1 MKQAARLHDG
11 TSHGGS
17 VDGAS
22 DSVEVD
28 GRGAARLGD
37 HHSCP
42 LTAPSAHKGGRIRLG
57 AGAALTVLVN
67 NRPAAARDAT
77 LGCLE
82 SQTVAANVIV
92 DGSSAVF
99 YSVTNTLAGL
109 PVVEDRD
116 GSLHIGKNIVLQGG
130 SEYQALLLADFAEIA
145 STEIGKRWLLERDA
159 SKYQVTIVPWDKKA
173 RNAEAR
179 QDDSRAASN
188 GTGCSSTVAYSPQM
202 WPPSPGA
209 QPVSTGAPRDVILF
223 HELTHAEH
231 QARGKQDMTKRS
243 DDFDTQ
249 EEFNTIEGDEND
261 YRHQR
266 GISQER
272 HTHHGI

>member
-1 MKQAARLHDG
+1 MKQAARLHDV

-22 DSVEVD
+22 DDVD
-28 GRGAARLGD
+28 VNGSGAARLGD
-37 HHSCP
+37 HHACP
-42 LTAPSAHKGGRIRLG
+42 QTAPSAHKGGRIRFG

-67 NRPAAARDAT
+67 NRPAAARDAA

-82 SQTVAANVIV
+82 SGAIPANVIV
-92 DGSSAVF
+92 DGSSTVF
-99 YSVTNTLAGL
+99 YSVTNSLGGLA
-109 PVVEDRD
+109 VVEDSD
-116 GSLHIGKNIVLQGG
+116 GNLHIGKNIVIQGG
-130 SEYQALLLADFAEIA
+130 SEYQALLLADFAEMA
-145 STEIGKRWLLERDA
+145 STEIGKRWLVEREA
-159 SKYQVTIVPWDKKA
+159 SKYPLTIVPWDKKS

-179 QDDSRAASN
+179 ADDGRTASN
-188 GTGCSSTVAYSPQM
+188 GTGCPSTVAYSPHM

-209 QPVSTGAPRDVILF
+209 QPVSTGATRDVILF

-243 DDFDTQ
+243 DDFDNQ

>member
-11 TSHGGS
+11 TSHGGG
-17 VDGAS
+17 VDIAS
-22 DSVEVD
+22 GDVEVN
-28 GRGAARLGD
+28 GAGAARLGD
-37 HHSCP
+37 HHACP
-42 LTAPSAHKGGRIRLG
+42 LTAPSAHKGGRVRFG

-67 NRPAAARDAT
+67 NRPAAARDAA

-82 SQTVAANVIV
+82 SATTPANVIIE
-92 DGSSAVF
+92 GSSTVF

-109 PVVEDRD
+109 PVVEDSD
-116 GSLHIGKNIVLQGG
+116 GDLHIGKNILIKGG
-130 SEYQALLLADFAEIA
+130 SEYQALLLADLAEMA
-145 STEIGKRWLLERDA
+145 STEIGKSCLLERET
-159 SKYQVTIVPWDKKA
+159 SKYPLTIIPWDKKS

-179 QDDSRAASN
+179 QHNGTTASN
-188 GTGCSSTVAYSPQM
+188 GIGCPSTVAYSPQM

-209 QPVSTGAPRDVILF
+209 QPVSTGATRDLILF
-223 HELTHAEH
+223 HELIHAEH
-231 QARGKQDMTKRS
+231 QARGTQNMTKRP

-272 HTHHGI
+272 HTHHEI

>member
-11 TSHGGS
+11 TSHGGG

-22 DSVEVD
+22 DDVEVN
-28 GRGAARLGD
+28 GTGAARLGD
-37 HHSCP
+37 HHACP
-42 LTAPSAHKGGRIRLG
+42 LTAPSAHKGGRIRFG
-57 AGAALTVLVN
+57 GGAALTVLVN
-67 NRPAAARDAT
+67 NRPAAARDAA

-82 SQTVAANVIV
+82 SEAIPPNVV
-92 DGSSAVF
+92 VGGSSTVF
-99 YSVTNTLAGL
+99 YSVTTTLGGL
-109 PVVEDRD
+109 AVVEDSNGD
-116 GSLHIGKNIVLQGG
+116 LHLGKNIVIKGG
-130 SEYQALLLADFAEIA
+130 SECQALLLADLAEMA
-145 STEIGKRWLLERDA
+145 STEIGKRRLLEREA
-159 SKYQVTIVPWDKKA
+159 SQHQLTIIPWDRKR

-179 QDDSRAASN
+179 ADNGRTASN
-188 GTGCSSTVAYSPQM
+188 GTGCPSTVAYSPQM

-209 QPVSTGAPRDVILF
+209 QPVTTGATRDVILF

-231 QARGKQDMTKRS
+231 QARGKQDMTKRL

-249 EEFNTIEGDEND
+249 EEFNTIEGDENE

-266 GISQER
+266 DISQER